1 MFALRS
7 NGDNG
12 LMNQHAPDTID
23 ARAPETALPVLSQLP
38 LSHYNEKVRWAL
50 DYKRI
55 AHIRCSLL
63 PGAHAVEAQRLTG
76 DVSTTPVL
84 TIEGQSIGD
93 STRIIAAIEQRWPE
107 PRLYP
112 EQPSLLVRALEL
124 EEFFDEQLG
133 PHIRRA
139 FYAVL
144 VNHPELLVPLFT
156 DDEQAIER
164 LLQGFPVLRAR
175 IEARFEITAKTA
187 AQSRTAVTAAMDHL
201 EREISSS
208 GYLVGASFT
217 IADLTAAALL
227 YSVARPPEFP
237 YAMIADHDL
246 PAPWREF
253 VDSLAQRPGGQW
265 IAQIYRSHRGRSTE
279 VTSGTATSDVE
290 ATFQNP

>member
-1 MFALRS
+1 MSQR
-7 NGDNG
+7 
-12 LMNQHAPDTID
+12 APEEID
-23 ARAPETALPVLSQLP
+23 AHAPETALPVLWQLP

-55 AHIRCSLL
+55 AHLRRSLL
-63 PGAHAVEAQRLTG
+63 PGAHAVKAQRLTG

-84 TIEGQSIGD
+84 SIDGQSIGD
-93 STRIIAAIEQRWPE
+93 STRIIAAIEQRWPD

-112 EQPSLLVRALEL
+112 EQPSLLGRALEL

-133 PHIRRA
+133 PHIRRV

-144 VNHPELLVPLFT
+144 VDHPELLVPLFT
-156 DDEQAIER
+156 GDDEQATER
-164 LLQGFPVLRAR
+164 LLQRFPELRAG
-175 IEARFEITAKTA
+175 IEARFQITAETA
-187 AQSRTAVTAAMDHL
+187 AQSRTAVIAAMDRL

-227 YSVARPPEFP
+227 YGVARPPEFP
-237 YAMIADHDL
+237 YATIAEDDL
-246 PAPWREF
+246 PESWREL

-265 IAQIYRSHRGRSTE
+265 VAQMYRSHRGRSAE
-279 VTSGTATSDVE
+279 VTPPTTTSDLE
-290 ATFQNP
+290 RAFENP

>member
-1 MFALRS
+1 MSQPAPEEI
-7 NGDNG
+7 DT
-12 LMNQHAPDTID
+12 HAPD
-23 ARAPETALPVLSQLP
+23 RALPVLWQLP

-55 AHIRCSLL
+55 AHLRRSLL

-84 TIEGQSIGD
+84 TIDGQSIGD
-93 STRIIAAIEQRWPE
+93 STRIIAAIERRWPD
-107 PRLYP
+107 PHLYP
-112 EQPSLLVRALEL
+112 EQPSLLGRALEL

-144 VNHPELLVPLFT
+144 VNHPKLLVPLFT
-156 DDEQAIER
+156 DDEQATER

-175 IEARFEITAKTA
+175 IEARFEITAETA
-187 AQSRTAVTAAMDHL
+187 AQSRTAVTAAMDRL

-227 YSVARPPEFP
+227 YGVARPPEFP
-237 YAMIADHDL
+237 YKMLADHDV
-246 PAPWREF
+246 PASWREF

-265 IAQIYRSHRGRSTE
+265 TAQIYRSHRGRSSE
-279 VTSGTATSDVE
+279 VTPGTTTSDVE
-290 ATFQNP
+290 RTALT